1 MASRMEGPILLL
13 SHPGMLLL
21 PPPRTPQGSLG
32 KINDFM
38 KLRVLCEP
46 LSGVQ
51 RMRSG
56 PGAGTGGMKPMARD
70 GGGEAH
76 QHRGDPLSPTSQMGA
91 AGSPPKPSAPLGG
104 GLGCWV

>member
-1 MASRMEGPILLL
+1 MKGPI
-13 SHPGMLLL
+13 P
-21 PPPRTPQGSLG
+21 
-32 KINDFM
+32 
-38 KLRVLCEP
+38 CEP

-76 QHRGDPLSPTSQMGA
+76 QHRGDPLSPTSQVGA

-104 GLGCWV
+104 GSRMLGLTPSDGSEQGSPARSRPRAASAEREF